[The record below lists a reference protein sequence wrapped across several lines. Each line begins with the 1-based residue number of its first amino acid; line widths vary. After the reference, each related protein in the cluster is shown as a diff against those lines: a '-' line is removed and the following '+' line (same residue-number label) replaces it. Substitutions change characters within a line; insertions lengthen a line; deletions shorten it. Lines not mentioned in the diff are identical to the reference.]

1 MRRILTRFWK
11 SPWYPRLVF
20 GLSLLPLLYLIRK
33 WQRNDLGINSIEFV
47 SRFLGLWTLRFLMLT
62 LAVTPLRRLPAM
74 GGLLRIR
81 RMLGLFTF
89 FYGCIHGW
97 HYFAID
103 AQWSR
108 QVITEDLT
116 YRRFFIA
123 GFTALLLMVPLALT
137 SFDRAIRWMGG
148 RRWTLL
154 HRLIYVSAVLAVI
167 HYLWQAKTIVAGPV
181 DYAAILL
188 MSFLARIL
196 WVILARL
203 RRRNLVEAAAE
214 VI

>member
-1 MRRILTRFWK
+1 LRQLLSKIWK
-11 SPWYPRLVF
+11 SPWYPGLVF
-20 GLSLLPLLYLIRK
+20 TLSLLPLLYLVWK
-33 WQRNDLGINSIEFV
+33 WQRNDLGINSIEYV
-47 SRFLGLWTLRFLMLT
+47 SRFLGLWTLRFLLMT
-62 LAVTPLRRLPAM
+62 LAVTPLRRLPSM
-74 GGLLRIR
+74 GGLIKIR

-103 AQWSR
+103 AQWNR

-123 GFTALLLMVPLALT
+123 GFSALVLMVPLAAT

-154 HRLIYVSAVLAVI
+154 HRLIYVSGILAVV
-167 HYLWQAKTIVAGPV
+167 HYWWQAKTIVAGPV
-181 DYAAILL
+181 DYAAVLL
-188 MSFLARIL
+188 VLFLARIL
-196 WVILARL
+196 WVVLARI
-203 RRRNLVEAAAE
+203 RRRDLAPVN
-214 VI
+214 